1 MRSPETSP
9 RLLVLLGSLLLLIPP
24 LVGEPP
30 PAVASTSE
38 VLTVV
43 VVPAEPTVCDS
54 VTIGVTGA
62 LSSPCL
68 QIVSAEITGPVPP
81 NPLCM
86 GPVCPARFEI
96 RITVEEPG
104 IPTPCP
110 AVISPYRRSFRV
122 GVLPAGA
129 YSVRAVE
136 IIQPSA
142 AVSVDIDST
151 VVSTLFF
158 VQPSPR
164 CPPGPGCYI
173 LDFGP
178 PPQVPQPPG
187 FCTTTAVPG
196 GAASFDLLLHNESPV
211 GGMQTQITIYDPR
224 LDVSAYGPIPFGWFT
239 PKAVEAV
246 GRARGFQ
253 LDWAADGGALKAILY
268 STTGASIPPGEGAI
282 LRITYGVGADTRE
295 GTYVIWHFDEVVS
308 DPDGNALRPCPTL
321 RETSGRLCVA
331 RGGCD
336 VNGDGRS
343 DIRDIIRIVR
353 CALAGTGTEACP
365 DSIAVRA
372 DCNSDGRV
380 DVRDVICCVRKI
392 LTVRASAGNY
402 AVPPIFPDGEA
413 TTAGFENH
421 IRWVTPVEGLA
432 SIVLRPAAG
441 FGGAE
446 WVIHHDPA
454 TTRIRSLT
462 LRESSGCHL
471 EWTGGPDN
479 GPVYAMLFAEGPI
492 EASHPIEIEV
502 AFDRLTGG
510 PSETNLELSGFTVAS
525 SAGDYARA
533 LPTAPT
539 LRIPAGAVSAPAV
552 YPARPNPFVGE
563 SEITFALPQSG
574 RAELR
579 VYDVRGRLVRTL
591 VNEPRAAGVYHERW
605 NGRSED
611 GRAVSSGIYLV
622 QFRAGG
628 VTQTQRLLRLR

>member
-9 RLLVLLGSLLLLIPP
+9 RLLVLLGSLLLLTLP

-30 PAVASTSE
+30 PALASTSE

-54 VTIGVTGA
+54 VGIGVTGT

-110 AVISPYRRSFRV
+110 AVTSPYRRAFWV
-122 GVLPAGA
+122 GALPAGA

-136 IIQPSA
+136 VIRPSRA
-142 AVSVDIDST
+142 LSAETDSS

-158 VQPSPR
+158 VKPSPT

-173 LDFGP
+173 LAFGP
-178 PPQVPQPPG
+178 PPQVPPPPG

-196 GAASFDLLLHNESPV
+196 GTASFDLLLHNESPV
-211 GGMQTQITIYDPR
+211 GGMQTQIAIYDPR
-224 LDVSAYGPIPFGWFT
+224 LDVSAYGPIPQGLFT
-239 PKAVEAV
+239 PKSVEAV

-253 LDWAADGGALKAILY
+253 LDWAAEGGALKAILY
-268 STTGASIPPGEGAI
+268 STTGASIPPGDGAI

-295 GTYVIWHFDEVVS
+295 GTYTIWHFDEVVS
-308 DPDGNALRPCPTL
+308 DPDGNALQPCPTL
-321 RETSGRLCVA
+321 RETSGRLCVVLP
-331 RGGCD
+331 GCD
-336 VNGDGRS
+336 VNGDGAS

-365 DSIAVRA
+365 DTIAARA
-372 DCNSDGRV
+372 DCNGDGRV

-392 LTVRASAGNY
+392 LAFRLDSINPVGGIPSPGPGTSVSFLGD
-402 AVPPIFPDGEA
+402 VEW
-413 TTAGFENH
+413 T
-421 IRWVTPVEGLA
+421 TPVEGRA
-432 SIVLRPAAG
+432 RLRVAPQGDIAG
-441 FGGAE
+441 IEWMIRPSAPYARVRGLRVVSGGE
-446 WVIHHDPA
+446 GV
-454 TTRIRSLT
+454 
-462 LRESSGCHL
+462 HL
-471 EWTGGPDN
+471 EWSSDGTGHA
-479 GPVYAMLFAEGPI
+479 YAMLYSENGAPI
-492 EASHPIEIEV
+492 GHDVILELAV
-502 AFDRLTGG
+502 DRLMGSGG
-510 PSETNLELSGFTVAS
+510 PGSLHITDPLAAGSDGAPELVRSEKWAAAMAS
-525 SAGDYARA
+525 TG
-533 LPTAPT
+533 
-539 LRIPAGAVSAPAV
+539 ISAPAA
-552 YPARPNPFVGE
+552 YPARPNPFAGE
-563 SEITFALPQSG
+563 SEITFALPQAA

-605 NGRSED
+605 DGRSED
-611 GRAVSSGIYLV
+611 GRTVSGGIYLV